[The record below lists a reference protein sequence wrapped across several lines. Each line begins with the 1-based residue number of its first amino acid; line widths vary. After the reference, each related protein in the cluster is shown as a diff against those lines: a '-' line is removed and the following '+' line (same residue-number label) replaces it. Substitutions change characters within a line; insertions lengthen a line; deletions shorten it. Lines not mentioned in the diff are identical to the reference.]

1 MFEDAS
7 MYTMDNAEESTM
19 TTVTGVVDATTMKIV
34 DAVNDDLEDVKY
46 VAQEET
52 TLKSK
57 VETIKVTDLVLIYDF
72 LFYVENIVT

>member
-7 MYTMDNAEESTM
+7 VYTMDSAEESTM
-19 TTVTGVVDATTMKIV
+19 TTVTDVQDTTPMKII
-34 DAVNDDLEDVKY
+34 DASNDNLEDSEN

-57 VETIKVTDLVLIYDF
+57 VETNKFIILFFIYGI
-72 LFYVENIVT
+72 LLC